1 MLRSEQA
8 MSIEFTKV
16 ETSTRQ
22 GFYDTLL
29 TFWDQRWEKQF
40 QQEFLAWRY
49 VHRTDGETL
58 VAMSG
63 SKCIGLIDT
72 FIRPYCIGGQEIPVR
87 EPCDWYCLPGNR
99 GVGMRLMK
107 FLIAQ
112 GEPLLGVGLPKAA
125 VAIAPRLNW
134 THLLDAHD
142 FILPITARRM
152 AGAVLRKARLGDG
165 SIAKYLPRS
174 IRLRPTAAWTRH
186 REVDGEVEDLSPDE
200 WPGEDWP
207 GAGSRS
213 GYAVAPVLTKS
224 YVRWLTSGP
233 PSLGKVFCLAFRI
246 KGALVGLTICRIE
259 ASKIGRK
266 ARLIHL
272 HSSELNER
280 TLRWMIAEN
289 VHRAVELDAESV
301 HCRSS
306 CSTTK
311 AALASLHF
319 LPTASEAVMVGFNGR
334 SIPSG
339 PVNITYL
346 RGDDAMIPSLIAE

>member
-1 MLRSEQA
+1 

-22 GFYDTLL
+22 AFYETLL
-29 TFWDQRWEKQF
+29 MFWDRRWESEF
-40 QQEFLAWRY
+40 QQQFLAWRY
-49 VHRTDGETL
+49 ASRSDGETL

-72 FIRPYCIGGQEIPVR
+72 FIRPYRIGGQQVLVR

-134 THLLDAHD
+134 SHLLDVHD
-142 FILPITARRM
+142 FILPVTARRV
-152 AGAVLRKARLGDG
+152 AGAILRKAKLGDG
-165 SIAKYLPRS
+165 SVSKYLPRG
-174 IRLRPTAAWTRH
+174 IYLRPNSTWTKH
-186 REVDGEVEDLSPDE
+186 REKEGEVEDLAPED
-200 WPGEDWP
+200 WPEGEWP
-207 GAGSRS
+207 GAGDGSA
-213 GYAVAPVLTKS
+213 YAVAPILTTS
-224 YVRWLTSGP
+224 YVRWLASGP
-233 PSLGKVFCLAFRI
+233 SSLGKVFCLAFRI

-259 ASKIGRK
+259 ASKVGRK

-272 HSSELNER
+272 QSFELNVER
-280 TLRWMIAEN
+280 LRWMIAEN
-289 VHRAVELDAESV
+289 VRRAIQLDAESV

-306 CSTTK
+306 CPTTK
-311 AALASLHF
+311 AALASLRF
-319 LPTASEAVMVGFNGR
+319 RLTGNEAVMVGFNHLP
-334 SIPSG
+334 IPTG
-339 PVNITYL
+339 PVNVTYV